1 MRRIGGPAV
10 LGRRVVVAGRSGGSR
25 TGGGRTGPAAVSARV
40 APAIVISAS
49 VSLIAFAFV
58 RPATATRL
66 AGVLAVVAPVVMA
79 SSVPWVGPVAVS
91 IGAAVALRHEKAVD
105 GFLGSG
111 AALCAFLV

>member
-1 MRRIGGPAV
+1 MRRGGPAV

-25 TGGGRTGPAAVSARV
+25 PGGGRRTGPAAVSARV

-49 VSLIAFAFV
+49 VSLIAFVFV
-58 RPATATRL
+58 RPATATHL
-66 AGVLAVVAPVVMA
+66 AGVVAVVAPVVMA
-79 SSVPWVGPVAVS
+79 SSVPLVGPVAVS